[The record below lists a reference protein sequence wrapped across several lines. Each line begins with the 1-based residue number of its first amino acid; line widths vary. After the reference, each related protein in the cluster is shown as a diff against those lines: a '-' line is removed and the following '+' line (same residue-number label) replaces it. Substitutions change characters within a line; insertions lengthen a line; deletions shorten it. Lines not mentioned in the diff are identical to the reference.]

1 MLNWDDLRFLLA
13 VARTGS
19 MSGAARELDVN
30 HATVIRRIRSLEE
43 QLGTR
48 LFERQGH
55 SYVIT
60 PAGQVAFDA
69 AERMEAQSVGVER
82 QVIGQATALSGK
94 IRVTAPE
101 PMGRIYLLPA
111 IREFNSLYPD
121 ILIDLSLSMRSYDL
135 GMREA
140 DVAFRVTADP
150 PQDLV
155 GNKLADLW
163 LAVYTRKGE
172 SLDPADVEQVI
183 SIDHLVQEKLGW
195 EERYFP
201 EAKVSLYTD
210 SPAVAADAIKEGF
223 GVSMLPSGIGELDP
237 ELERLPGIP
246 VERGSEIWLLTHLDI
261 RSNARM
267 RLFRDFMQEFFA
279 RKGAEFDLGG
289 SSEQGSEP
297 AKQAA
302 TKKAG

>member
-30 HATVIRRIRSLEE
+30 HATVIRRVRSLEE

-48 LFERQGH
+48 LFERQGQ

-82 QVIGQATALSGK
+82 QVLGQATALSGK

-101 PMGRIYLLPA
+101 PMGRTWLLPG
-111 IREFNSLYPD
+111 IREFNKIYPD
-121 ILIDLSLSMRSYDL
+121 ILVELSLSMRSYDL

-140 DVAFRVTADP
+140 DIAFRVTDNP

-155 GNKLADLW
+155 GNKLTTVQ
-163 LAVYTRKGE
+163 LAVYARNGD
-172 SLDPADVEQVI
+172 SLDPADVNQVI
-183 SIDHLVQEKLGW
+183 SIEHLLQEGIGW
-195 EERYFP
+195 EEAWFP
-201 EAKVSLYTD
+201 EAKVSLVTD

-223 GVSMLPSGIGELDP
+223 GVSMIPVAIGELDP
-237 ELERLPGIP
+237 ELARIQDIP
-246 VERGSEIWLLTHLDI
+246 LYEGAEIWLLTHLDV

-267 RLFRDFMQEFFA
+267 RVFRDFMQEYFLSRSSLMA
-279 RKGAEFDLGG
+279 VQDTIKPLSTRK
-289 SSEQGSEP
+289 
-297 AKQAA
+297 
-302 TKKAG
+302 KKAG

>member
-30 HATVIRRIRSLEE
+30 HATVIRRVRSLEE

-48 LFERQGH
+48 LFDRQGH

-82 QVIGQATALSGK
+82 QVVGQATALSGK

-101 PMGRIYLLPA
+101 PMGRTYLLPA
-111 IREFNSLYPD
+111 IREFNEIYPD

-140 DVAFRVTADP
+140 DVAFRVTENP

-155 GNKLADLW
+155 GNKLADIW
-163 LAVYTRKGE
+163 LAVYTRRGD
-172 SLDPADVEQVI
+172 SLDPADVKTII
-183 SIDHLVQEKLGW
+183 SVEHLVQEKLGW
-195 EERYFP
+195 EQQYFP
-201 EAKVSLYTD
+201 DAKVSLLTD
-210 SPAVAADAIKEGF
+210 SPAVAADAVKEGF

-237 ELERLPGIP
+237 DLQRLPGIP
-246 VERGSEIWLLTHLDI
+246 PARGSEIWLLTHLDI

-267 RLFRDFMQEFFA
+267 RVFRDFMQEFFA
-279 RKGAEFDLGG
+279 HRAAGFDLEAERG
-289 SSEQGSEP
+289 
-297 AKQAA
+297 KAA
-302 TKKAG
+302 AGAIKKAG

>member
-13 VARTGS
+13 VGRTGS
-19 MSGAARELDVN
+19 MSGAARDLDVN

-48 LFERQGH
+48 LFERQGQT
-55 SYVIT
+55 YVIT

-82 QVIGQATALSGK
+82 QVLGQATALSGK

-101 PMGRIYLLPA
+101 PMGRTWLLPG
-111 IREFNSLYPD
+111 IQEFNKIYPD
-121 ILIDLSLSMRSYDL
+121 ILVELSLSMRSYDL

-140 DVAFRVTADP
+140 DIAFRVTSNP

-155 GNKLADLW
+155 GNKLTNVQ
-163 LAVYTRKGE
+163 LAVYGRQGDN
-172 SLDPADVEQVI
+172 LDLASITQVI
-183 SIDHLVQEKLGW
+183 SIEHLLQEGLGW
-195 EERYFP
+195 EEAWFP
-201 EAKVSLYTD
+201 QAKVSLVTD

-223 GVSMLPSGIGELDP
+223 GVCMIPVAIGELDP
-237 ELERLPGIP
+237 ELERVPDIP
-246 VERGSEIWLLTHLDI
+246 LQENSEIWLLTHLDV

-267 RLFRDFMQEFFA
+267 RVFRDFMQEYFA
-279 RKGAEFDLGG
+279 SRSSLLNL
-289 SSEQGSEP
+289 SSEEKP
-297 AKQAA
+297 RKRA
-302 TKKAG
+302 

>member
-1 MLNWDDLRFLLA
+1 MMNWDDLRYLLA
-13 VARTGS
+13 VARSGS
-19 MSGAARELDVN
+19 MSGAARALQVN

-43 QLGTR
+43 QLGTG

-82 QVIGQATALSGK
+82 QVLGQATALSGR

-101 PMGRIYLLPA
+101 PMGRIYLLPG
-111 IREFNSLYPD
+111 IREFNDIYPD

-140 DVAFRVTADP
+140 DVAFRVTDNP

-155 GNKLADLW
+155 GNKLATIQ
-163 LAVYTRKGE
+163 LAVYTRRGD
-172 SLDPADVEQVI
+172 SLDPADVTRVV
-183 SIDHLVQEKLGW
+183 SIEHLLQDKIGW

-201 EAKVSLYTD
+201 DARVSLVTD
-210 SPAVAADAIKEGF
+210 SPAVAADAVREGF
-223 GVSMLPSGIGELDP
+223 GVTMLPTGVGELDP
-237 ELERLPGIP
+237 DLERIAAIP
-246 VERGSEIWLLTHLDI
+246 PIAGSEIWLLTHLDI

-267 RLFRDFMQEFFA
+267 RVFRDFMQEYFA
-279 RKGAEFDLGG
+279 RRAPELAVEASPLAQSAQKKA
-289 SSEQGSEP
+289 Q
-297 AKQAA
+297 
-302 TKKAG
+302 KKAG

>member
-13 VARTGS
+13 VARSGS
-19 MSGAARELDVN
+19 MSGAARELEVN

-48 LFERQGH
+48 LFERHGH

-82 QVIGQATALSGK
+82 QVIGQATALSGR

-101 PMGRIYLLPA
+101 PMGRTFLLPA
-111 IREFNSLYPD
+111 IRDFNAVYPD

-140 DVAFRVTADP
+140 DVAFRVTDNP

-155 GNKLADLW
+155 GNKLATIE
-163 LAVYTRKGE
+163 LAVYGRRGDD
-172 SLDPADVEQVI
+172 LDPQNIAGVI
-183 SIDHLVQEKLGW
+183 SIEHLLQERVGW
-195 EERYFP
+195 EEAWFP
-201 EAKVSLYTD
+201 DARTTLLTD

-223 GVSMLPSGIGELDP
+223 GVAMIPTAIGEADP
-237 ELERLPGIP
+237 ELERVPHIP
-246 VERGSEIWLLTHLDI
+246 LERGSDIWLLTHLDI

-267 RLFRDFMQEFFA
+267 RVFRDFVQEHFA
-279 RKGAEFDLGG
+279 TRLPNLSPLESAADKPPRRKRA
-289 SSEQGSEP
+289 
-297 AKQAA
+297 
-302 TKKAG
+302 

>member
-48 LFERQGH
+48 LFERQGP
-55 SYVIT
+55 SYVST
-60 PAGQVAFDA
+60 APGQVAFDA

-82 QVIGQATALSGK
+82 QVLGQATALSGK

-101 PMGRIYLLPA
+101 PMGRTWLLPA
-111 IREFNSLYPD
+111 IREFNRVYPD
-121 ILIDLSLSMRSYDL
+121 ILVELSLSMRSYDL

-140 DVAFRVTADP
+140 DIAFRVTNNP

-155 GNKLADLW
+155 GNKLATVQ
-163 LAVYTRKGE
+163 LAVYTRAGD
-172 SLDPADVEQVI
+172 SLDPADVTRVI
-183 SIDHLVQEKLGW
+183 SIEHLLQEGMGW
-195 EERYFP
+195 EDAWFP
-201 EAKVSLYTD
+201 EARVSLLTD
-210 SPAVAADAIKEGF
+210 SPAVASDAIKEGF
-223 GVSMLPSGIGELDP
+223 GVSMLPIAIGELDS
-237 ELERLPGIP
+237 ELVRMPAVPPQQGAD
-246 VERGSEIWLLTHLDI
+246 IWLLTHLDV

-267 RLFRDFMQEFFA
+267 RVFRDFMQEFFQSRA
-279 RKGAEFDLGG
+279 PLLALDEAPVTESAAAEA
-289 SSEQGSEP
+289 P
-297 AKQAA
+297 
-302 TKKAG
+302 

>member
-13 VARTGS
+13 VARSGS

-43 QLGTR
+43 QLGTT
-48 LFERQGH
+48 LFERHGH

-82 QVIGQATALSGK
+82 QVIGQATALSGR

-101 PMGRIYLLPA
+101 PMGRTFLLPA
-111 IREFNSLYPD
+111 IREFNQVYPD

-140 DVAFRVTADP
+140 DVAFRVTDNP

-155 GNKLADLW
+155 GNKLATIE
-163 LAVYTRKGE
+163 LAVYGRRGDE
-172 SLDPADVEQVI
+172 LDPARVSGVI
-183 SIDHLVQEKLGW
+183 SIEHLLQERVAW
-195 EERYFP
+195 EEAWFP
-201 EAKVSLYTD
+201 EARTTLVTD

-223 GVSMLPSGIGELDP
+223 GVSMIPTAIGEPDP
-237 ELERLPGIP
+237 ELERLPDIP
-246 VERGSEIWLLTHLDI
+246 VQANGEIWLLTHLDI

-267 RLFRDFMQEFFA
+267 RVFRDFIQEYFSK
-279 RKGAEFDLGG
+279 RVPEIMGADIPEHRPRRQ
-289 SSEQGSEP
+289 S
-297 AKQAA
+297 A
-302 TKKAG
+302 